1 MERAYSRNMELQDIR
16 LDSEVEPDNE
26 VRHFL
31 VLQVSSFQDRA
42 LSLTFRPCLIMERQL
57 KRARGK
63 QAWTQT
69 DSRL

>member
-31 VLQVSSFQDRA
+31 VLQVSSFQD
-42 LSLTFRPCLIMERQL
+42 
-57 KRARGK
+57 
-63 QAWTQT
+63 
-69 DSRL
+69 